1 MFFSIGF
8 KPVDGKVDR
17 VSGSLLDNVVDKRL
31 YKDVDLGG
39 DVLLY
44 LKFLLFHCNYRK

>member
-8 KPVDGKVDR
+8 KPVDGKVDG
-17 VSGSLLDNVVDKRL
+17 VSGSLLDNIVDKWL
-31 YKDVDLGG
+31 NEDVYLGG
-39 DVLLY
+39 DVLFY